1 MLQDTDGDGR
11 SDKSVVFVD
20 QISWPTSVCCYDGGV
35 FVFQSRTRQ
44 TAMSFR
50 V

>member
-1 MLQDTDGDGR
+1 MLQDGDGR
-11 SDKSVVFVD
+11 LDKSVVFAD
-20 QISWPTSVCCYDGGV
+20 QSSWPTSVCCYDGGV
-35 FVFQSRTRQ
+35 FVFRSRAGQ